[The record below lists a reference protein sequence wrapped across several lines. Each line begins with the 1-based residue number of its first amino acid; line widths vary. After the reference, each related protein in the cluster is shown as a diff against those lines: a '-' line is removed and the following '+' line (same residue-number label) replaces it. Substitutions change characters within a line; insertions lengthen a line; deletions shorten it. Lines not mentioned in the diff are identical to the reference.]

1 MQSGPSSLFAVQLQV
16 LGLAQ
21 DVRCAGPWPSHR
33 KLLPSGPARL
43 DDSTCGETSREPFLG
58 KAPSSREHL
67 PVAEST
73 EERPSNNRPR
83 RLAEDADE
91 AQAATPPSAQT
102 RPWNPHGEAG
112 GSLHLWEDASWGR
125 ESCFAQK
132 APPLREGE
140 ARQNRGVT
148 RSGTSAG
155 NGENMPCGTSLFLG
169 GKRPRNRAGLGR
181 DHPSTRYRLGPF
193 SGCRA
198 WAPHHHTHTQGSPL
212 PSARLLTRL
221 PTPDSARRTNGSR
234 TRSGQPTHRGCAAW
248 QRTGLSAGTE
258 GQSEKRRP
266 GGVFQLC

>member
-83 RLAEDADE
+83 RLAEDTDE

-102 RPWNPHGEAG
+102 RPWNPHGG
-112 GSLHLWEDASWGR
+112 GRGVLCTSGR
-125 ESCFAQK
+125 MQVGGESPAL
-132 APPLREGE
+132 PRRPLRFGKVRLDRTEE
-140 ARQNRGVT
+140 SRAAAPALVT
-148 RSGTSAG
+148 EKT
-155 NGENMPCGTSLFLG
+155 
-169 GKRPRNRAGLGR
+169 
-181 DHPSTRYRLGPF
+181 
-193 SGCRA
+193 CRA
-198 WAPHHHTHTQGSPL
+198 AP
-212 PSARLLTRL
+212 A
-221 PTPDSARRTNGSR
+221 
-234 TRSGQPTHRGCAAW
+234 C
-248 QRTGLSAGTE
+248 
-258 GQSEKRRP
+258 
-266 GGVFQLC
+266 F

>member
-1 MQSGPSSLFAVQLQV
+1 MLVP
-16 LGLAQ
+16 GLLI
-21 DVRCAGPWPSHR
+21 VSC
-33 KLLPSGPARL
+33 
-43 DDSTCGETSREPFLG
+43 F
-58 KAPSSREHL
+58 L
-67 PVAEST
+67 PVLHAWMTARVVKLPES
-73 EERPSNNRPR
+73 PSWAKPHPR
-83 RLAEDADE
+83 GNTSPWQSPQRRDRL
-91 AQAATPPSAQT
+91 TTGRGGWRKTQT
-102 RPWNPHGEAG
+102 RPRQRRRPRHRPGRGIPMGGAG
-112 GSLHLWEDASWGR
+112 GSLHLWEDASRGR